1 MDIEDDGVSRIFAE
15 QSRAAAEMLEQALL
29 KALGNVEAE
38 LSRVVR
44 TGEADLER
52 LAALFIE
59 TIARLANP
67 GDPNSDS
74 GARDVAGASSTNQI
88 AATIARAVLRGARFS

>member
-1 MDIEDDGVSRIFAE
+1 MDIGEDDVSRAFE
-15 QSRAAAEMLEQALL
+15 DRSRVAAEMLEQSLM

-38 LSRVVR
+38 LARVVR

-59 TIARLANP
+59 TIARLANTGGAGGNGIGREA
-67 GDPNSDS
+67 GD
-74 GARDVAGASSTNQI
+74 AASANQV

>member
-1 MDIEDDGVSRIFAE
+1 MDVEDDGVSRALRDH
-15 QSRAAAEMLEQALL
+15 SRVAAEMLEQSLMTAV
-29 KALGNVEAE
+29 GNVEAE
-38 LSRVVR
+38 LARVVR

-59 TIARLANP
+59 TIAKLADASGP
-67 GDPNSDS
+67 GG
-74 GARDVAGASSTNQI
+74 GARETGPAASANQI